1 MMGPGRA
8 GQHLRAPYHHRA
20 RPDVCGS
27 QSGPCLPC
35 ACPCAARAAAGM
47 RRRPVHACGVH
58 DTHAQAGAPKHC
70 WTGRQCRGNMG
81 VLAHPQTQGFLS
93 RYWHWQGMTCALER
107 RKSIVDAGV
116 HARKLTLP

>member
-8 GQHLRAPYHHRA
+8 GHRLRAPYHHRA

-58 DTHAQAGAPKHC
+58 DTHAQAGASKHC
-70 WTGRQCRGNMG
+70 LMGWQCRGNMG
-81 VLAHPQTQGFLS
+81 VRRPSQLSRALLAHPQTQGFLS
-93 RYWHWQGMTCALER
+93 RN
-107 RKSIVDAGV
+107 
-116 HARKLTLP
+116 